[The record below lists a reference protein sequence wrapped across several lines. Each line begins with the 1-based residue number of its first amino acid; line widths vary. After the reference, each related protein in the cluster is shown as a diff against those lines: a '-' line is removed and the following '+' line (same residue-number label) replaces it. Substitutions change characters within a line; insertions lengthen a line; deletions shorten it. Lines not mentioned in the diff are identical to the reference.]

1 MAGRGQVRL
10 DAGRRKLK
18 EEAGRSVP
26 AAGGDPAAG
35 LVVLRSDRF
44 REMSCCLVLER
55 NGKMANCQIV
65 IAGLRKIAEKIEEQK
80 EYLTELDQP
89 IGDSDHGIN
98 LARGFAAV
106 EKKLLELEDKDIGT
120 ILKTAGMALVSTVG
134 GASGPLYGSALMK
147 MGMVL
152 AGKTEM
158 GMEDFLAAMEAA
170 VEAVKQR
177 GKSTVEEA
185 TMLDAMV
192 PALEAMKEEAG
203 KGAEKS
209 AVLAAGCKA
218 SWAGAEHTKDLVATK
233 GRASYVGER
242 GIGHQDPGA
251 TSFSF
256 MLEMVKD
263 VIGE

>member
-1 MAGRGQVRL
+1 MADNQ
-10 DAGRRKLK
+10 
-18 EEAGRSVP
+18 
-26 AAGGDPAAG
+26 
-35 LVVLRSDRF
+35 
-44 REMSCCLVLER
+44 M
-55 NGKMANCQIV
+55 V
-65 IAGLRKIAEKIEEQK
+65 IAVLKKIAAKIEEQK

-98 LARGFAAV
+98 LARGFAEV
-106 EKKLLELEDKDIGT
+106 GKKLPDLEDKDIGT

-147 MGMVL
+147 MGMAL
-152 AGKTEM
+152 AGKTEI
-158 GMEDFLAAMEAA
+158 GMEDFLAAMDAA

-192 PALEAMKEEAG
+192 PAAEAMKEAAG
-203 KGAEKS
+203 EGLDRLS
-209 AVLAAGCKA
+209 VLEAGCKA
-218 SWAGAEHTKDLVATK
+218 SWAGAEHTKELVATK

-256 MLEMVKD
+256 MLDMVK
-263 VIGE
+263 ETLA

>member
-1 MAGRGQVRL
+1 MA
-10 DAGRRKLK
+10 DSKLVM
-18 EEAGRSVP
+18 E
-26 AAGGDPAAG
+26 
-35 LVVLRSDRF
+35 VLKRI
-44 REMSCCLVLER
+44 
-55 NGKMANCQIV
+55 G
-65 IAGLRKIAEKIEEQK
+65 EKIEEKK

-98 LARGFAAV
+98 LARGFGEV
-106 EKKLLELEDKDIGT
+106 EKKLPTLEEKDLGT
-120 ILKTAGMALVSTVG
+120 IMKTVGMTLVSTVG
-134 GASGPLYGSALMK
+134 GASGPLYGSAFMK
-147 MGMVL
+147 IGMAWGGKMEISMEEIL
-152 AGKTEM
+152 AGM
-158 GMEDFLAAMEAA
+158 DVA

-192 PALEAMKEEAG
+192 PALNAMRTAAEEGLEKKEVLEAG
-203 KGAEKS
+203 
-209 AVLAAGCKA
+209 CRA

-242 GIGHQDPGA
+242 GLGHQDPGA

-263 VIGE
+263 SL